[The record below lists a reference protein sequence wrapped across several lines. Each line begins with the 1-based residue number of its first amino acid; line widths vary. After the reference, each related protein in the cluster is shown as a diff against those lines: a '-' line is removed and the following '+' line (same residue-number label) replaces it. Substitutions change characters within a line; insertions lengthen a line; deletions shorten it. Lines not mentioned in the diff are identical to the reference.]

1 MGKEH
6 HGYESEKEWIRFSP
20 GVVAG
25 FHWLVQML
33 TEEKDAVIVNTPVY
47 YPFLDAVKNNH
58 RRLICS
64 DLKEQDGVYSIDF
77 EDLSGK

>member
-1 MGKEH
+1 MK
-6 HGYESEKEWIRFSP
+6 KEWIRFSP

-47 YPFLDAVKNNH
+47 YPFLDAVK
-58 RRLICS
+58 I
-64 DLKEQDGVYSIDF
+64 IT
-77 EDLSGK
+77 ED

>member
-1 MGKEH
+1 M
-6 HGYESEKEWIRFSP
+6 
-20 GVVAG
+20 
-25 FHWLVQML
+25 QML

-77 EDLSGK
+77 EDFERKIEENNVKLFILCSPT